1 MAEPTNNAAPF
12 VPQATAAS
20 QRMADSVFERLSAGG
35 RGARAETAAGT
46 APKATGPTALP
57 LQTVAPAQRTQRV
70 RDLLAT
76 EPKERAPAAA
86 DPPSFPTVAA
96 SWEPPEVSRAGLRA
110 RDTAEAERPLW
121 SVLPAV
127 QVEPI
132 LSAVEQAMEKGA
144 LNPPEMPVVV
154 PPSSTVRQAESP
166 AGSAEPTLSRATIDA
181 SLRMLDALR
190 AHASMHATAGDQRIS
205 LGDMTLIAFA
215 EKKQQL
221 AAALANEVPEPK
233 DPDRPIGHL
242 QHPKV
247 NTNKNM
253 LLQKVKEVAEEI
265 FKKEEEN
272 EQMADV
278 RWGNK

>member
-12 VPQATAAS
+12 VPQAAAAS
-20 QRMADSVFERLSAGG
+20 QRMADSVFDRLSAGG
-35 RGARAETAAGT
+35 RAARPDATPAA
-46 APKATGPTALP
+46 PTPRASTLP
-57 LQTVAPAQRTQRV
+57 LQTAAPASRTQRV

-86 DPPSFPTVAA
+86 EPPSFPTVATT
-96 SWEPPEVSRAGLRA
+96 WEPPEVARAGLSA
-110 RDTAEAERPLW
+110 RDHADADRPLW

-132 LSAVEQAMEKGA
+132 LAAIERTIEKSAPT
-144 LNPPEMPVVV
+144 PPGMPVVV
-154 PPSSTVRQAESP
+154 PPRHAGRDPEDA
-166 AGSAEPTLSRATIDA
+166 AGSSEPTLSRATIDA

-190 AHASMHATAGDQRIS
+190 AHAASHATAGDQRIS

-221 AAALANEVPEPK
+221 AAALANEVPDPK
-233 DPDRPIGHL
+233 EPDRPVGHL

-247 NTNKNM
+247 STNKNM
-253 LLQKVKEVAEEI
+253 LLTKIKEVAEEI
-265 FKKEEEN
+265 FKKEQEN
-272 EQMADV
+272 EQMADT

>member
-12 VPQATAAS
+12 MPQATAAS
-20 QRMADSVFERLSAGG
+20 QRMADSVFDRLNAGG
-35 RGARAETAAGT
+35 RAGRADAAPPAATAKSRT
-46 APKATGPTALP
+46 SELP
-57 LQTVAPAQRTQRV
+57 LQTAAPRSRPQKA

-86 DPPSFPTVAA
+86 EAPSFPTVAT
-96 SWEPPEVSRAGLRA
+96 SWEPPEVARAGLRA
-110 RDTAEAERPLW
+110 RETAEAERPLW

-132 LSAVEQAMEKGA
+132 LTAVETALRTGPTAPAMPQV
-144 LNPPEMPVVV
+144 LPPA
-154 PPSSTVRQAESP
+154 SSGGGDTGDHGDSS
-166 AGSAEPTLSRATIDA
+166 GLSRSTIDA

-190 AHASMHATAGDQRIS
+190 AHATMHATAGDQRIS

-215 EKKQQL
+215 EKKQQM
-221 AAALANEVPEPK
+221 AAALANDVPEPK
-233 DPDRPIGHL
+233 EPDRPVGNL

-253 LLQKVKEVAEEI
+253 LLQKIKEVAEEI

-272 EQMADV
+272 ERLADI
-278 RWGNK
+278 RHGSK

>member
-1 MAEPTNNAAPF
+1 MAEPTNNPAPF

-20 QRMADSVFERLSAGG
+20 QRMADSVFDRLSAGS
-35 RGARAETAAGT
+35 RGARPE
-46 APKATGPTALP
+46 ATSHTNAKDTRTALP
-57 LQTVAPAQRTQRV
+57 LQTVAPTPRGQRV
-70 RDLLAT
+70 RDMLAT
-76 EPKERAPAAA
+76 EPKERAPAAVEA
-86 DPPSFPTVAA
+86 PTFPTVAA

-110 RDTAEAERPLW
+110 RENAEAERPLW

-132 LSAVEQAMEKGA
+132 LAAVESAMAKEA
-144 LNPPEMPVVV
+144 APPPMPVVL
-154 PPSSTVRQAESP
+154 PPVAARRSDDTGAGEP
-166 AGSAEPTLSRATIDA
+166 AISRATIDA

-215 EKKQQL
+215 EKKQQM
-221 AAALANEVPEPK
+221 AAALANEAPDPK
-233 DPDRPIGHL
+233 EPDRPIGHL

-253 LLQKVKEVAEEI
+253 LLHKIKEVAEEI
-265 FKKEEEN
+265 FKKEQEN
-272 EQMADV
+272 EEMADV

>member
-20 QRMADSVFERLSAGG
+20 QRMADSVFDRLNAGG
-35 RGARAETAAGT
+35 RAGRADAAPPAATAQSR
-46 APKATGPTALP
+46 PTELP
-57 LQTVAPAQRTQRV
+57 LQTAAPRSRPQKA

-86 DPPSFPTVAA
+86 EAPSFPTVAT
-96 SWEPPEVSRAGLRA
+96 SWEPPEVARAGLRA
-110 RDTAEAERPLW
+110 REAAEAERPLW

-132 LSAVEQAMEKGA
+132 LTAVETALRTGPTAPAMPQV
-144 LNPPEMPVVV
+144 LPPA
-154 PPSSTVRQAESP
+154 SSNSDTGDHGDSS
-166 AGSAEPTLSRATIDA
+166 GLSRSTIDA

-190 AHASMHATAGDQRIS
+190 AHAAMHATAGDQRIS

-215 EKKQQL
+215 EKKQQM
-221 AAALANEVPEPK
+221 AAALANDVPEPK
-233 DPDRPIGHL
+233 EPDRPVGNL

-253 LLQKVKEVAEEI
+253 LLQKIKEVAEEI

-272 EQMADV
+272 ERLADI
-278 RWGNK
+278 RHGSKG